1 MTSLELANVLFTQA
15 KSDMRFLRK
24 HGELGMTQTKH
35 GYVTLYYH
43 ADTKQYEARTM
54 YRPGGDLPRQLF
66 MCGAA
71 EAKVKIAELY
81 DVVLMG

>member
-1 MTSLELANVLFTQA
+1 MTSLELANVTLKRA
-15 KSDMRFLRK
+15 ESDMRFLRK
-24 HGELGMTQTKH
+24 RGELGMTQTKH

-43 ADTKQYEARTM
+43 ADTKQYEARTV
-54 YRPGGDLPRQLF
+54 YRPGGDLPRRLF

-81 DVVLMG
+81 NVVEA

>member
-1 MTSLELANVLFTQA
+1 MTPLELANVVLKRA

-24 HGELGMTQTKH
+24 HGELGMTHTRL
-35 GYVTLYYH
+35 GYVNLYYH
-43 ADTKQYEARTM
+43 ADTKQYEARTS
-54 YRPGGDLPRQLF
+54 YRLGGDLPRQLF

-81 DVVLMG
+81 NVVEA